1 MEQESNDENGQ
12 QAEQTPAKKPYKA
25 PALADYGAATEE
37 TKVGHQHHAALDHG
51 SS

>member
-12 QAEQTPAKKPYKA
+12 KAEQTPTKKPYKA
-25 PALADYGAATEE
+25 PALADYGAVTEE
-37 TKVGHQHHAALDHG
+37 TKVGHQHARAVDHG